1 MHSEAAGAKLLTC
14 KECRAHFDGRRGW
27 QRFCSVTCRN
37 TWHRARDPKVL
48 NKRIA
53 MMRTALIA
61 AREAMRGKDV
71 EHIWSN
77 YPAEPCVT
85 LGELIDQALK
95 A

>member
-1 MHSEAAGAKLLTC
+1 MSGSLRRPARLAAFLQRHLPQHMAPRSRPEGAEQAHRHDAHEALT
-14 KECRAHFDGRRGW
+14 
-27 QRFCSVTCRN
+27 
-37 TWHRARDPKVL
+37 
-48 NKRIA
+48 
-53 MMRTALIA
+53 A